1 VFVAAVFRF
10 PKRRVADA
18 AAPPPLRLG
27 PGAGAVIVAG
37 ALVVALPSPALP
49 VLAVGLAVT
58 AARRTRPSI
67 GARTLAALYALSV
80 GLGTLARTPAVHAL
94 LPTTAG
100 AWPTAGVAAAASLFL
115 NNLPAA
121 VLFSAHAP
129 AHPAALL
136 IGLDLGPNAA
146 VTGSLAAV
154 LWLRTGRSLGA
165 NVSAATY
172 SKLGAALVPL
182 TLLVALAAG

>member
-1 VFVAAVFRF
+1 
-10 PKRRVADA
+10 
-18 AAPPPLRLG
+18 
-27 PGAGAVIVAG
+27 
-37 ALVVALPSPALP
+37 VALPRPALP
-49 VLAVGLAVT
+49 
-58 AARRTRPSI
+58 
-67 GARTLAALYALSV
+67 
-80 GLGTLARTPAVHAL
+80 VHAL
-94 LPTTAG
+94 LPTMAG
-100 AWPTAGVAAAASLFL
+100 AWSTAGVAAATSLFL

-129 AHPAALL
+129 THPAALL
-136 IGLDLGPNAA
+136 IGLDLGPHAA

-165 NVSAATY
+165 NASAATY